1 MVESW
6 AEICLSAFAPR
17 PSLQQPPQR
26 PPSRQDTELARWTH
40 RPARVILR
48 CGGFTHSE
56 HLTPHRLEESLGTQI
71 PIQDA
76 YRKETE
82 RVMIK

>member
-1 MVESW
+1 MESW

-26 PPSRQDTELARWTH
+26 PPSRQDTELTVD
-40 RPARVILR
+40 PQTSTRVILR
-48 CGGFTHSE
+48 CGGFTHSANTS
-56 HLTPHRLEESLGTQI
+56 HLTVWKSLWAPRFLFKTHTG
-71 PIQDA
+71 
-76 YRKETE
+76 ETE